1 MLYVGLPEGGRLFF
15 TMISTVCAI
24 SERAGVSAWMV
35 SAFLRIA
42 RMVTGMDMHLRR
54 GGDNCHEKADHSDA
68 PERQSV
74 EISPVN
80 NFGDEFVGTN

>member
-35 SAFLRIA
+35 SAFRRIA

-54 GGDNCHEKADHSDA
+54 RGNNCQEKVDHSDA
-68 PERQSV
+68 SKRQ
-74 EISPVN
+74 
-80 NFGDEFVGTN
+80 